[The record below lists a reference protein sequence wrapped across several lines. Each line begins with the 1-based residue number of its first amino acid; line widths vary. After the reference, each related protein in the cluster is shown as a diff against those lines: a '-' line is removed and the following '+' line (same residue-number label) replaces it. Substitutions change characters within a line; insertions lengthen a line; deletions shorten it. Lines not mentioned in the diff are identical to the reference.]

1 MGSSYTFNLKKA
13 ISALLLL
20 IIFCVSSAM
29 AEKAVHL
36 DFYSGADAMA
46 LVEKGGI
53 NSVSFNGQQYQLDDS
68 YCSYRE
74 EFMMYGGKTFS
85 LYEMSVPMTQQYR
98 FSEGTDVKLGRIT
111 INPPTTMTLYVFSGD
126 HDTGMYMMRD
136 PIELSSA
143 YQEDVYA
150 THDQSGRLQKIDRVY
165 LYQYEEAGETKHK
178 AMTMYID
185 YENYD
190 AAPAEDSQI
199 ANAAVN
205 NADDSASAESDVQT
219 DAPHVENEAP
229 MNASPA
235 NPPEFNEAPAEQ
247 QTEDAAG
254 EVSSAPTQNQTLHLD
269 SLTIYSQNIQV
280 MSTAT
285 EAPEAAVEDAQESV
299 AAPVQEITEA
309 EAIHESAATTA
320 EPEPTEGPAA
330 TPETAPA
337 TEQSADTEET
347 SDTVQSPSEAAQSA
361 AFPWQW
367 VAIAACALALIGIIV
382 LAAVLMH
389 HSKKAKADDTA
400 TRQRFYRLT
409 DIDAQQKNATP
420 ASYNNNVTLESICQQ
435 FRDYAASQLHLYYS
449 LDMIRTF
456 IASFAASRL
465 IIMQGISG
473 TGKTSLA
480 YAFGKFVEND
490 STIIPVQPSWRDRS
504 DLLGYFNEFTK
515 RFNET
520 ELLSTIYEAGYND
533 DVYIA
538 VLDEM
543 NIARVEYYFAEF
555 LSILEM
561 PSPEEWVVN
570 IVPDH
575 WALDP
580 QKLEG
585 GKLHLPRN
593 MWYIGTAN
601 NDDSTFA
608 ISDKVYDRA
617 MILDIDSRAERFTA
631 PTTESLKLSADTFEK
646 LLKESASRYR
656 ISDEN
661 LEKIN
666 QLDAYIIQHLRVAFG
681 NRIMNQFYRF
691 VPAYMACGGE
701 ELRGIDYIL
710 CKKVLRKFENQNMAY
725 IRDEIDDL
733 CDYLD
738 QMFGRGAMSISLEY
752 LRRLKKMG

>member
-1 MGSSYTFNLKKA
+1 M
-13 ISALLLL
+13 
-20 IIFCVSSAM
+20 
-29 AEKAVHL
+29 
-36 DFYSGADAMA
+36 
-46 LVEKGGI
+46 
-53 NSVSFNGQQYQLDDS
+53 
-68 YCSYRE
+68 
-74 EFMMYGGKTFS
+74 
-85 LYEMSVPMTQQYR
+85 
-98 FSEGTDVKLGRIT
+98 
-111 INPPTTMTLYVFSGD
+111 
-126 HDTGMYMMRD
+126 
-136 PIELSSA
+136 
-143 YQEDVYA
+143 
-150 THDQSGRLQKIDRVY
+150 
-165 LYQYEEAGETKHK
+165 QYE
-178 AMTMYID
+178 AMTVYID
-185 YENYD
+185 YEDYD
-190 AAPAEDSQI
+190 AAPAENSQS
-199 ANAAVN
+199 ANAAAPTENSQSVDAAASTEN
-205 NADDSASAESDVQT
+205 SQDANATAEAM
-219 DAPHVENEAP
+219 DAPA
-229 MNASPA
+229 NA
-235 NPPEFNEAPAEQ
+235 NAE
-247 QTEDAAG
+247 
-254 EVSSAPTQNQTLHLD
+254 NQTNTPMDDEQDMAAMPVPTPSSEEMAAASNQMLHMD
-269 SLTIYSQNIQV
+269 SLTIYAENIQV
-280 MSTAT
+280 LGNALT
-285 EAPEAAVEDAQESV
+285 EQETEIPTSPAPAEDISD
-299 AAPVQEITEA
+299 EIIPA
-309 EAIHESAATTA
+309 
-320 EPEPTEGPAA
+320 EGPSPVISAQA
-330 TPETAPA
+330 EQTP
-337 TEQSADTEET
+337 
-347 SDTVQSPSEAAQSA
+347 TVEKREN
-361 AFPWQW
+361 FPWQLA
-367 VAIAACALALIGIIV
+367 AIAIGALILIGIVSLIIV
-382 LAAVLMH
+382 TH
-389 HSKKAKADDTA
+389 YRNKKAKVDDTA

-409 DIDAQQKNATP
+409 DIDTQQKNAKP
-420 ASYNNNVTLESICQQ
+420 AVYNNNVTLEGICQQ

-580 QKLEG
+580 KKLEG

-617 MILDIDSRAERFTA
+617 MILDIDSRAERFSA
-631 PTTESLKLSADTFEK
+631 PPTQSLRLSADTFEK
-646 LLKESASRYR
+646 LLKEAANRYR

-666 QLDAYIIQHLRVAFG
+666 QLDTYIIQHLRVAFG

-738 QMFGRGAMSISLEY
+738 EMFGRNTMSISLEY